1 MKSPESIQTA
11 FLLDHV
17 LSVHAQTYAGDDE
30 WGISHVRSDVVDQVV
45 DFGSGVWKVT
55 CQMSNESTHVIV
67 VMSPE
72 EDNVVAKL
80 IHMIHVVNVQSK
92 LKLYFL
98 FRIFG
103 ACLHG

>member
-1 MKSPESIQTA
+1 MRS
-11 FLLDHV
+11 
-17 LSVHAQTYAGDDE
+17 QTYDGDDKR
-30 WGISHVRSDVVDQVV
+30 GSGCIHPDVVDQVV